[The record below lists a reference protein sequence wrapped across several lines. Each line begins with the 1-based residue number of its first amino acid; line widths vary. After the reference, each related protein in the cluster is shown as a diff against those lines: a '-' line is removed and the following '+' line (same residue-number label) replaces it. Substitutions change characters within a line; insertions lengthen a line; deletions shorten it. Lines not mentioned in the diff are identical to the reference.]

1 MTWQDSLFDSGRLL
15 AELRA
20 LPPAGC
26 YWVGFSGGAD
36 SSALLDAMAALRT
49 EIDAEVR
56 AIHVNHGLHEKAL
69 EWEQH
74 CAQFCARLDLDLHTE
89 RITVQQTQGQGL
101 EAMARQLRYGVVESV
116 LGEGQVFLTAHHRE
130 DQAETVLLNLMRSSG
145 VDGLAG
151 MPRTRPL
158 GAGLL
163 ARPLLGFPMQSLRD
177 YLQSRDIAW
186 LEDPSNSELV
196 QDRNF
201 LRHQV
206 VPLLESRWP
215 DVTGR
220 LARSAAYCRQASQA
234 LAQVADQ
241 RLTACA
247 VHPQVMS
254 LSALLDEDVGFGL
267 LLRNWLKRNGAPPLP
282 ASRLEELH
290 SQLREASPDGR
301 VSCSWSDWYI
311 RRHNDC
317 LWLGRESVETM
328 PEQGPWNA
336 SGALDLGP
344 VAGRLEICGTPD
356 PPPGQLHVRY
366 RAGGEKIQTGAS
378 GQHRLVKDLLRERGV
393 PPWLRTAVPLLY
405 DEQKLLAVADLAL
418 DRGFRAWLDQRDA
431 QLRWLPGDPLL
442 DFVRQ
447 QARKE
452 TVDRA

>member
-1 MTWQDSLFDSGRLL
+1 MTRQDLPFDSGRLL
-15 AELRA
+15 AELRS
-20 LPPAGC
+20 LPPTAC

-36 SSALLDAMAALRT
+36 SSALLYAMAELRT
-49 EIDAEVR
+49 KIDAEVR
-56 AIHVNHGLHEKAL
+56 AIHVNHGLHETAL
-69 EWEQH
+69 EWERH
-74 CAQFCARLDLDLHTE
+74 CARFCARFGLDLHTK
-89 RITVQQTQGQGL
+89 RITVQPTQGQGL
-101 EAMARQLRYGVVESV
+101 EAMARQLRYGAVESV

-163 ARPLLGFPMQSLRD
+163 ARPLLGFPMHSLRE

-186 LEDPSNSELV
+186 LEDPSNKELV

-220 LARSAAYCRQASQA
+220 LARSAEFCRQASQA
-234 LAQVADQ
+234 LAQVANQ
-241 RLTACA
+241 RVTACA

-254 LSALLDEDVGFGL
+254 VSALLDDDVGFGL
-267 LLRNWLKRNGAPPLP
+267 LLRQWLKRNDAPPLP

-290 SQLREASPDGR
+290 NQLREASPDSK
-301 VSCSWSDWYI
+301 VSCSWSGWRI
-311 RRHNDC
+311 RRHSDC
-317 LWLGRESVETM
+317 LWLGREFVETM
-328 PEQGPWNA
+328 PEPGPWNA

-344 VAGRLEICGTPD
+344 VAGRLEICGTRD
-356 PPPGQLHVRY
+356 RPPGQLQVRY
-366 RAGGEKIQTGAS
+366 RVGGEKIQLGAS

-418 DRGFRAWLDQRDA
+418 ERGFRAWLDQRDA
-431 QLRWLPGDPLL
+431 ELSWLPADSLL

>member
-1 MTWQDSLFDSGRLL
+1 MARQDSLFDSGRLL
-15 AELRA
+15 AELRS

-36 SSALLDAMAALRT
+36 SSALLHAMAELRT
-49 EIDAEVR
+49 EIGAEVR
-56 AIHVNHGLHEKAL
+56 AMHVNHGLHENAL
-69 EWEQH
+69 AWEQH
-74 CAQFCARLDLDLHTE
+74 CAQFCARLNLDLHTE

-101 EAMARQLRYGVVESV
+101 EAMARQLRYCAVESV
-116 LGEGQVFLTAHHRE
+116 LGEGQVFLTAHHLE

-220 LARSAAYCRQASQA
+220 LARSAEFCRQASQA
-234 LAQVADQ
+234 LARVANQ
-241 RLTACA
+241 RITTCA
-247 VHPQVMS
+247 LHPQVLS
-254 LSALLDEDVGFGL
+254 LSALLGDDVGFGL
-267 LLRNWLKRNGAPPLP
+267 LLRHWLKRNDAPPLP

-290 SQLREASPDGR
+290 NQLREASPDSK
-301 VSCSWSDWYI
+301 VKCSWSSWYI
-311 RRHNDC
+311 RGYNDC
-317 LWLGRESVETM
+317 LWLGRESVGTM
-328 PEQGPWNA
+328 HKPGPWNA
-336 SGALDLGP
+336 SGALNLGP
-344 VAGRLEICGTPD
+344 VAGRLEICGTAD
-356 PPPGQLHVRY
+356 HPPGKLKIRY
-366 RAGGEKIQTGAS
+366 RAGGEKIQIGAS

-405 DEQKLLAVADLAL
+405 DEQKLLAVADLAI
-418 DRGFRAWLDQRDA
+418 DRGFRAWLNQRDA
-431 QLRWLPGDPLL
+431 KLRWLPADSLL
-442 DFVRQ
+442 GFVRQ
-447 QARKE
+447 QARKK